1 VVSEPEPAA
10 PPADRLGLW
19 WLVAAG
25 LLVAVALGAT
35 GHPLRAT
42 FAFAGTC
49 LGAGALRALLPKRI
63 LGALV
68 VRRRW
73 VDATI
78 LIVLGLAIG
87 IIGRSMNLNPH
98 V

>member
-1 VVSEPEPAA
+1 MGDTGPADLR
-10 PPADRLGLW
+10 ADRLGLW

-25 LLVAVALGAT
+25 LVIGVALGAS

-42 FAFAGTC
+42 AAFAGTC
-49 LGAGALRALLPKRI
+49 LGAGILRATLDERI

-78 LIVLGLAIG
+78 LIALGVMIG
-87 IIGRSMNLNPH
+87 VVGRSMNLNPH

>member
-1 VVSEPEPAA
+1 MSDPGPSDLR
-10 PPADRLGLW
+10 ADRLGLW
-19 WLVAAG
+19 WLLAAG
-25 LLVAVALGAT
+25 LAVAVALGAS

-42 FAFAGTC
+42 AAFAGTC
-49 LGAGALRALLPKRI
+49 LGTGVLRAVLPKAV

-78 LIVLGLAIG
+78 LIALGIAVG
-87 IIGRSMNLNPH
+87 VVGRSMNLHPQ

>member
-1 VVSEPEPAA
+1 MAA
-10 PPADRLGLW
+10 PDPPVLPADRLGLW

-25 LLVAVALGAT
+25 LVVGVVLAAT

-42 FAFAGTC
+42 VAFATTC
-49 LGAGALRALLPKRI
+49 VGASVLRALLPMRI

-73 VDATI
+73 IDASI
-78 LIVLGLAIG
+78 LLVLGLAVG
-87 IIGRSMNLNPH
+87 IVGRSMNLNPH
-98 V
+98 I

>member
-1 VVSEPEPAA
+1 VGETR
-10 PPADRLGLW
+10 PPDLRADRLGLW
-19 WLVAAG
+19 WLLAAG
-25 LLVAVALGAT
+25 LSIAVGLGAT

-42 FAFAGTC
+42 AAFAGTC
-49 LGAGALRALLPKRI
+49 LGAGILRATLPQGI

-87 IIGRSMNLNPH
+87 IVGRSMNLNPH

>member
-1 VVSEPEPAA
+1 MPATEPSAL
-10 PPADRLGLW
+10 PADRLGLW

-25 LLVAVALGAT
+25 LVVGVVLAALE
-35 GHPLRAT
+35 HPLRAT
-42 FAFAGTC
+42 AVLAATC
-49 LGAGALRALLPKRI
+49 IGGGILRATLPPRL

-78 LIVLGLAIG
+78 FIVLGVAIG
-87 IIGRSMNLNPH
+87 IVGRSMNLNPQ